1 MYLTIRA
8 LHVLLGALWFGFA
21 VLLAF
26 FLMPAM
32 EEAGPGGAKVAA
44 GLERHRL
51 MVAFASIAGLTVLS
65 GIWLYWRYTAGFNPA
80 ISRTH
85 AGMAFGLGGV
95 LGIIAAILGGSVV
108 GRSMKRAGALAA
120 SAATAP
126 EADRGPLL
134 AQAAAFRARARTSAK
149 LLAILLAITIIL
161 MATAAYA

>member
-21 VLLAF
+21 VLMAY

-32 EEAGPGGAKVAA
+32 EEAGADGAKVAA

-51 MVAFASIAGLTVLS
+51 LVAFGAIAGLTVLS
-65 GIWLYWRYTAGFNPA
+65 GFWLYWRYTAGFNPV

-95 LGIIAAILGGSVV
+95 LGIIAAVLGGSVV
-108 GRSMKRAGALAA
+108 GRSMKRAAA
-120 SAATAP
+120 ITATAATAP
-126 EADRGPLL
+126 EAERARLF
-134 AQAAAFRARARTSAK
+134 AQASALRARARAGAK
-149 LLAILLAITIIL
+149 LLAILLAITLIL
-161 MATAAYA
+161 MATAAYV

>member
-1 MYLTIRA
+1 MAY
-8 LHVLLGALWFGFA
+8 
-21 VLLAF
+21 

-32 EEAGPGGAKVAA
+32 EDAGPAGAKVAA
-44 GLERHRL
+44 GLERHKL
-51 MVAFASIAGLTVLS
+51 MVAFGAISGLTVLS

-80 ISRTH
+80 ISRSH

-120 SAATAP
+120 TAASAP

-134 AQAAAFRARARTSAK
+134 SQAAALRARARATAK
-149 LLAILLAITIIL
+149 LLSILLIITIIL

>member
-8 LHVLLGALWFGFA
+8 LHVLLGALWLGFT
-21 VLLAF
+21 VLMAY

-32 EEAGPGGAKVAA
+32 EDAGPAGAKVAA

-51 MVAFASIAGLTVLS
+51 MVAFGAISGLTVLS

-80 ISRTH
+80 ISRSH

-120 SAATAP
+120 TAASAP

-134 AQAAAFRARARTSAK
+134 SQAAALRARARATAK
-149 LLAILLAITIIL
+149 LLSILLSITIIL